1 MNQDECKQ
9 LKDLVAKLDTDGLT
23 WDEVEA
29 NKDLVIFPEIT
40 FEDYI
45 RMRLQYGQVSWI
57 QGKLRSIDR

>member
-1 MNQDECKQ
+1 MNADECKQ
-9 LKDLVAKLDTDGLT
+9 LKDIVAKLNTDGLT
-23 WDEVEA
+23 WDEVEV

-45 RMRLQYGQVSWI
+45 RMRLQYGQIAWI